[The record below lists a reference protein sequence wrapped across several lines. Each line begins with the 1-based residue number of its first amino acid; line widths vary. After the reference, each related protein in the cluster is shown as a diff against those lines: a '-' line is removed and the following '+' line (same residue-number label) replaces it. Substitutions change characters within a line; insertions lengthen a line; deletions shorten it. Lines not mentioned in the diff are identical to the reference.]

1 MLRFAAD
8 GTVPG
13 PEALAQRLF
22 CYPELRITHA
32 GSWDAVPQVRSF
44 ARLSAPGVFV
54 STITRPAMY
63 ADYLAEQIDLLVQD
77 YGVKVEVGKSAQQ
90 MPFPYVLEGLDMSAL
105 DGVAPNELARYFP
118 ATDLAEIGDEIQWEE
133 RRVGKEWVRQGK

>member
-1 MLRFAAD
+1 MVAL
-8 GTVPG
+8 GTGVQTC
-13 PEALAQRLF
+13 ALPAW
-22 CYPELRITHA
+22 RIPHA

-105 DGVAPNELARYFP
+105 DGIAPNELARS
-118 ATDLAEIGDEIQWEE
+118 EE
-133 RRVGKEWVRQGK
+133 HKSELQSLMRISYAVFCLKKKKQQ